1 MVITSLHTVK
11 HTPAIAIDIHIV
23 MQVFVFTAIVTSL
36 LREKLDADAAF
47 AATALIE
54 RIRTFNRR

>member
-1 MVITSLHTVK
+1 
-11 HTPAIAIDIHIV
+11 